1 MANPLGNETGQSKEE
16 DVREAQQLLDLVT
29 DDSEGMTTKE
39 QEFVYDMQKRF
50 DQYQERTF
58 ISPRQLFWLRAIRDR
73 CVCGL

>member
-29 DDSEGMTTKE
+29 DDAEGMTSKE
-39 QEFVYDMQKRF
+39 QEFIYDMQGRF

-58 ISPRQLFWLRAIRDR
+58 VSPRQLFWLRAIRDR
-73 CVCGL
+73 VCRL